1 MPPRTKVLIIDD
13 SVVNRRVMINLL
25 ETFETVEV
33 AGFAADG
40 TIGWAKVLLTKPDVI
55 LVDIDMPEMS
65 GIDLLKKLRKNKI
78 DIPVIM
84 LSDGSD
90 GEAEF
95 ILDAM
100 AYGAQDYAV
109 KPDNMNNGEKAL
121 KFVKTELMP
130 KINKN
135 SPYYKDIVIDGGP
148 ATETCGTGVNKF
160 NEKAC
165 ADNLNNKNNKNN
177 PNNNIASV
185 DLNNGIKRRRVPRV
199 DVLAVGVS
207 TGGPKA
213 LEIFLSGFNGQIDV
227 PVLIV
232 QHMPPQFTKLLA
244 ERLSVETKL
253 NVTEGASGSFI
264 ETGKVFLAPGD
275 YHMIV
280 KREAAYY
287 KIELNQHP
295 PENSCRPAVDVLF
308 RTVADI
314 YGENALAVVLT
325 GMGQDG
331 LIGCEHIKKNGGR
344 VIVQDKDSS
353 VVWGMPGAV
362 ANNNLA
368 DCVLP
373 LEELAA
379 EVINRINMG
388 RQGSR

>member
-1 MPPRTKVLIIDD
+1 MPPKIKVLIIDD

-25 ETFETVEV
+25 EACENIEIS
-33 AGFAADG
+33 GFAADG
-40 TIGWAKVLLTKPDVI
+40 SIGWAKVLLNQPDVI
-55 LVDIDMPEMS
+55 LLDIDMPEMN
-65 GIDLLKKLRKNKI
+65 GVDLLKKFRKNKI

-84 LSDGSD
+84 LSDGCDS
-90 GEAEF
+90 EAEL

-109 KPDNMNNGEKAL
+109 KPDNMNNSEKAL
-121 KFVKTELMP
+121 KFVKIELLP

-135 SPYYKDIVIDGGP
+135 SPYKNMASVSER
-148 ATETCGTGVNKF
+148 ACENSQTGVKNF
-160 NEKAC
+160 NENAG
-165 ADNLNNKNNKNN
+165 DSNLNNNDNNTDNNK
-177 PNNNIASV
+177 V
-185 DLNNGIKRRRVPRV
+185 FLDQLHNGIKRRKAPRV
-199 DVLAVGVS
+199 DILAVGVS

-253 NVTEGASGSFI
+253 NVAEGASGSFI

-280 KREAAYY
+280 KREAASY

-308 RTVADI
+308 KTVADI

-331 LIGCEHIKKNGGR
+331 LIGCEHIKKNGGY
-344 VIVQDKDSS
+344 VFAQDKDSS

-362 ANNNLA
+362 VNNNLA
-368 DCVLP
+368 DRVLP

-379 EVINRINMG
+379 EIISRINMG
-388 RQGSR
+388 RQSVR

>member
-1 MPPRTKVLIIDD
+1 MPSRIKVLIIDD
-13 SVVNRRVMINLL
+13 SVVNRRVIINLL
-25 ETFETVEV
+25 EAYENIKI

-40 TIGWAKVLLTKPDVI
+40 FIGWDKVLLTDPDVI
-55 LVDIDMPEMS
+55 LLDINMPEMS
-65 GIDLLKKLRKNKI
+65 GIDLLKKLRNNKI

-90 GEAEF
+90 GEAES

-100 AYGAQDYAV
+100 AYGARDYAV
-109 KPDNMNNGEKAL
+109 KPDNMSSGEKAF
-121 KFVKTELMP
+121 KFVKTELLP
-130 KINKN
+130 KINKF
-135 SPYYKDIVIDGGP
+135 
-148 ATETCGTGVNKF
+148 NKNAF
-160 NEKAC
+160 D
-165 ADNLNNKNNKNN
+165 DNLNNKNNGNN
-177 PNNNIASV
+177 DVFSV
-185 DLNNGIKRRRVPRV
+185 DLNNGIKRRGAPRV

-232 QHMPPQFTKLLA
+232 QHMPPKFTKLLA

-253 NVTEGASGSFI
+253 NVIEGVSGSFI

-280 KREAAYY
+280 KREAASY

-314 YGENALAVVLT
+314 YGENALAVILT

-331 LIGCEHIKKNGGR
+331 LIGCEHIKKNGGY

-379 EVINRINMG
+379 GVINRINISKQ
-388 RQGSR
+388 RLK

>member
-1 MPPRTKVLIIDD
+1 MPPKIKVLVIDD
-13 SVVNRRVMINLL
+13 SVVNRRTMINLL
-25 ETFETVEV
+25 EAYENIEI

-40 TIGWAKVLLTKPDVI
+40 SIGWAKILLSQPHVI
-55 LVDIDMPEMS
+55 LIDIDMPLMNGLE
-65 GIDLLKKLRKNKI
+65 LLKKLRQNKI
-78 DIPVIM
+78 NIPVIM
-84 LSDGSD
+84 LSDGCD
-90 GEAEF
+90 AEAEL

-109 KPDNMNNGEKAL
+109 KPDNMNNNEKAV
-121 KFVKTELMP
+121 KFVKTELLP

-135 SPYYKDIVIDGGP
+135 SPYKDLLPD
-148 ATETCGTGVNKF
+148 CGRACENNGTDVKSF
-160 NEKAC
+160 NENAGDDKS
-165 ADNLNNKNNKNN
+165 DNS
-177 PNNNIASV
+177 NNNNSNNGNNNGFLAE
-185 DLNNGIKRRRVPRV
+185 LRNGIKRRWPPRV
-199 DVLAVGVS
+199 DILAVGVS

-213 LEIFLSGFNGQIDV
+213 LEVFLSGFNGQIDV

-244 ERLSVETKL
+244 ERLSAETRL
-253 NVTEGASGSFI
+253 NVAEGASGSFI

-275 YHMIV
+275 YHMVV
-280 KREAAYY
+280 KKEAAYY
-287 KIELNQHP
+287 KIDLNQWP

-308 RTVADI
+308 RTVAEV

-344 VIVQDKDSS
+344 VFAQDKDSS

-362 ANNNLA
+362 VSNNLA

-373 LEELAA
+373 LEQLAA
-379 EVINRINMG
+379 EVINKINMG
-388 RQGSR
+388 RHKA